1 MEGIALILIG
11 TAIFSHSWYLLGLYS
26 DGRTIGT
33 VMAALGAGLV
43 VSLFAF
49 DPQILGEQSNYTAR
63 QVGEVPVLKTIMVA
77 WAVYA
82 LVVAAQGIWDLED
95 RAIGFYA
102 VPLTV
107 VSLIALL
114 FFVQIWVDG
123 GSDGV
128 MVSLLVSSAMLSI
141 IGALLFFFMAIPFPS
156 LRSVAGWAMLI
167 ESIVIAAV
175 GMAMVT
181 TTISA

>member
-33 VMAALGAGLV
+33 VMAAVGAGLII
-43 VSLFAF
+43 SLFVF
-49 DPQILGEQSNYTAR
+49 DPQILGEQSSHTAR
-63 QVGEVPVLKTIMVA
+63 SMAEIPVLKTVVFA
-77 WAVYA
+77 WAIYA
-82 LVVAAQGIWDLED
+82 AVVAAQGVWDLED

-123 GSDGV
+123 GSDAV
-128 MVSLLVSSAMLSI
+128 MVSLLISSAMLSI
-141 IGALLFFFMAIPFPS
+141 IGALLFFFIGGPVPGVSDLS
-156 LRSVAGWAMLI
+156 LDGRC
-167 ESIVIAAV
+167 
-175 GMAMVT
+175 
-181 TTISA
+181 